1 MHVHIPSLDHACLF
15 VTNNP
20 QTRTVP
26 EISYGVVLDSESTT
40 LQTQPSSEE
49 QLAPPPYCHGD
60 KVWATRSPFH
70 TLSTW
75 SLDSRLE
82 WQRQST
88 VLHRS
93 TCNNLVSELEYLW
106 PMCVAFINMKIKWW
120 FMNWFIDAA
129 VLVQCGLLSS
139 MQVCK
144 STSLSPIWQ
153 TCILSPNSLNVSQLF
168 TSICEL
174 PSLA

>member
-1 MHVHIPSLDHACLF
+1 MHAFLWPTILKLGQFLRSATEWCWIANRQHFKPSHPVKSSWPRHRIATVTKCGLLDPRFTHS
-15 VTNNP
+15 
-20 QTRTVP
+20 Q
-26 EISYGVVLDSESTT
+26 LD
-40 LQTQPSSEE
+40 
-49 QLAPPPYCHGD
+49 
-60 KVWATRSPFH
+60 
-70 TLSTW
+70 LS
-75 SLDSRLE
+75 DSRLE

-106 PMCVAFINMKIKWW
+106 PICVAFISMKIKWW